1 MFFSVHNCF
10 KAKRKATN
18 QYIIKQLQNPT
29 MVGHKNRF
37 EFLVILVTVILIAI
51 TTINNNISSTK
62 IGSSHGIVAIINYAH
77 AQTEEVKVSIVP
89 GASTLAEKGF
99 SPNPVNIKSGDNV
112 TWLND
117 DTLFHTVT
125 YRPFYGGETGKLF
138 DSGLSGPT
146 ALTTKGKTFSH
157 KFTEKGQ
164 YPYFCQL
171 HPTMVGKVSVS

>member
-1 MFFSVHNCF
+1 
-10 KAKRKATN
+10 
-18 QYIIKQLQNPT
+18 
-29 MVGHKNRF
+29 MVDHKNIF
-37 EFLVILVTVILIAI
+37 QLLMILVTVTLIAI
-51 TTINNNISSTK
+51 ATINNISSIK
-62 IGSSHGIVAIINYAH
+62 IGDSHDILIINNAH
-77 AQTEEVKVSIVP
+77 AQSDIKVSIVP

>member
-1 MFFSVHNCF
+1 
-10 KAKRKATN
+10 
-18 QYIIKQLQNPT
+18 
-29 MVGHKNRF
+29 MVDHKNIF
-37 EFLVILVTVILIAI
+37 QLLMILVTVTLIAI
-51 TTINNNISSTK
+51 ATINNISSIK
-62 IGSSHGIVAIINYAH
+62 IVDSHDILIINNAH
-77 AQTEEVKVSIVP
+77 AQSDIKVSIVP

-112 TWLND
+112 TWVND

-125 YRPFYGGETGKLF
+125 YRPFYGGATGKLF

-146 ALTTKGKTFSH
+146 ALTTKGTTFSH